1 MELKE
6 FIFNTIS
13 KVGVIGFESERA
25 NFLKSEFEKYCDE
38 VTIDTLGNVVA
49 LKKGSIKDKGKI
61 MYVAHADEIGL
72 MVTDIDEKGLLSF
85 TNMGGVDQRVLVAQ
99 EVRIMG
105 KEEVLGVIGT
115 KPPHLTTPEEGKKA
129 TLMKDLKIDTGY
141 DVEKVKELISVGD
154 VAVVRRKP
162 IELLNNRVASNALD
176 DIVGVGAMYEAM
188 KKLQDIKHDVDVYFV
203 ASAQEEIG
211 SVGALSV
218 AREIQPDIAMAV
230 DVEFAKT
237 PELSNVTVELGK
249 GPVIAIC
256 PTNHRQIFKGHKKV
270 ASENG
275 IPYQVIVIP
284 SAGGTDANTLELA
297 HHNIAVADLGIP
309 LRYMHTSVEVVD
321 LKDVTALSR
330 LMTTFVHSFNEVES
344 MEEFLCY

>member
-6 FIFNTIS
+6 FIFTTIS
-13 KVGVIGFESERA
+13 KVGVIGFENQRA
-25 NFLKSEFEKYCDE
+25 DFLKSEFEKYCDE
-38 VTIDTLGNVVA
+38 VTIDTIGNVVA
-49 LKKGSIKDKGKI
+49 LKKGNNNAKGKI

-99 EVRIMG
+99 EVKIMG

-115 KPPHLTTPEEGKKA
+115 KPPHLTTPEDSKKA
-129 TLMKDLKIDTGY
+129 TLMKDLRIDTGY
-141 DVEKVKELISVGD
+141 SVEKVKELVSIGD

-162 IELLNNRVASNALD
+162 VELLNNRVASNALD
-176 DIVGVGAMYEAM
+176 DIVGVGAMYEVM
-188 KKLQDIKHDVDVYFV
+188 KKLQGIKHDVDVYFV

-211 SVGALSV
+211 SVGALTV
-218 AREIQPDIAMAV
+218 ARQIQPDIAMAI
-230 DVEFAKT
+230 DVTFAKT
-237 PELSNVTVELGK
+237 PELSKVAIELGK
-249 GPVIAIC
+249 GPVLVIA

-275 IPYQVIVIP
+275 IAYQVEVVP
-284 SAGGTDANTLELA
+284 GPGGTDANSLELA
-297 HHNIAVADLGIP
+297 HYDIAVADVGIP

-321 LKDVTALSR
+321 LKDITELSR

-344 MEEFLCY
+344 VEEFLCY

>member
-1 MELKE
+1 MDLKE
-6 FIFNTIS
+6 FIFTAIS
-13 KVGVIGFESERA
+13 KVGVIGFERERA
-25 NFLKSEFEKYCDE
+25 NFLKEEFEKYCDE

-49 LKKGSIKDKGKI
+49 LKKGDVENKGKI

-72 MVTDIDEKGLLSF
+72 MITDIDEKGLLSF

-105 KEEVLGVIGT
+105 NEEVLGVIGT
-115 KPPHLTTPEEGKKA
+115 KPPHLNTEEDNKKA
-129 TLMKDLKIDTGY
+129 TLMKDLRIDTGY
-141 DVEKVKELISVGD
+141 SVEKVKELVSVGD

-162 IELLNNRVASNALD
+162 IELLNNRIASNALD
-176 DIVGVGAMYEAM
+176 DIVGIGAMYEAM
-188 KKLQDIKHDVDVYFV
+188 KKLQGIKHDVDVYFV
-203 ASAQEEIG
+203 ASAQEEVS
-211 SVGALSV
+211 SVGALAV
-218 AREIQPDIAMAV
+218 ARQIQPDIAMAV

-237 PELSNVTVELGK
+237 PELAKVTVELGK
-249 GPVIAIC
+249 GPVLAIC

-275 IPYQVIVIP
+275 IQYQVTVVP
-284 SAGGTDANTLELA
+284 GAGGTDANSLELA
-297 HHNIAVADLGIP
+297 HYDIAVADLGIP

-321 LKDVTALSR
+321 LKDVTELSR

>member
-6 FIFNTIS
+6 FIFTTIS
-13 KVGVIGFESERA
+13 KVGVVGYENQRA
-25 NFLKSEFEKYCDE
+25 DFLKTEFEKYCDE
-38 VTIDTLGNVVA
+38 VTIDTLGNVIA
-49 LKKGSIKDKGKI
+49 LKKGEVKDKGKI
-61 MYVAHADEIGL
+61 MYVAHVDEIGL
-72 MVTDIDEKGLLSF
+72 MVTDIDDKGLLSF

-99 EVRIMG
+99 EVRVMG

-115 KPPHLTTPEEGKKA
+115 KPPHLTTPEESKKA
-129 TLMKDLKIDTGY
+129 TLMKDLRIDTGY
-141 DVEKVKELISVGD
+141 SVEKVKELVSVGD

-162 IELLNNRVASNALD
+162 VELLNDRIASNALD
-176 DIVGVGAMYEAM
+176 DIVGVGAMYETM
-188 KKLQDIKHDVDVYFV
+188 KKLQGLKHDVDVYFV

-211 SVGALSV
+211 AVGALAV
-218 AREIQPDIAMAV
+218 ARKIQPDIAMAV

-237 PELSNVTVELGK
+237 PELSNVIVELGK

-270 ASENG
+270 AKENN
-275 IPYQVIVIP
+275 IPYQVVVVP
-284 SAGGTDANTLELA
+284 GAGGTDANNLEMA
-297 HHNIAVADLGIP
+297 HYDIAVADLGIP

-321 LKDVTALSR
+321 LKDVTQLSR